1 MPHPLISSRAQPLT
15 GTLRV
20 PGDKSISHRS
30 LILGGLSI
38 GETGIEGLLEGEDIL
53 ATAAAMRAFGA
64 KVERRGPGSW
74 RVVGRGV
81 GGLDEP
87 ADVID
92 CGNAGTGIRLLMGAA
107 AGQPITT
114 FFTGDGSLRRRPMG
128 RVAAPLAQM
137 GVQMVSREG
146 GRPPLAVIGPETLM
160 PISYTLPVASAQ
172 VKSAILLAGLAAP
185 GETTVIEPK
194 WTRDHTE
201 TMLRHF
207 GAEVRV
213 QDLEDGRHITLVG
226 QPDLTAR
233 PVIVPADPS
242 SAAFPAVAA
251 LLVEGSEL
259 TLPGIGTNPLRF
271 GLFQTLLEMGA
282 DIDLT
287 NKRIEAGEPVAD
299 LVVRHSRLK
308 GIEVPAE
315 RAPSM
320 IDEYPILA
328 VAAAHAEGT
337 TVMRGLEELR
347 VKESDRLTAT
357 ANGLAACGVR
367 VEVAGDDLTVHG
379 ADNGVAGDA
388 TIPVDLDHRIAMAFL
403 VLGMSANAPVAID
416 DEAAIA
422 TSFPGFKELMN
433 EAGAAIATG
442 EADA

>member
-1 MPHPLISSRAQPLT
+1 MPQPLISSRAQPLT

-128 RVAAPLAQM
+128 RVAAPLAEM
-137 GVQMVSREG
+137 GVQIVAREG

-226 QPDLTAR
+226 QPDLVAR

-287 NKRIEAGEPVAD
+287 NKRIEAGESVAD
-299 LVVRHSRLK
+299 LVVRHSRLR

-328 VAAAHAEGT
+328 VAAAHAEGS

-347 VKESDRLTAT
+347 VKESDRLSAT

-367 VEVAGDDLTVHG
+367 VEITGDDLTVHG
-379 ADNGVAGDA
+379 ADNGVPGDA

-403 VLGMSANAPVAID
+403 VLGMSADAPVAID

-442 EADA
+442 KADA